1 MFKRIIFVFNP
12 LSGNANRISSELK
25 KLKIILSKNHP
36 AIHFQDCSLLS
47 EEFASLI
54 TEFKLEKCL
63 FVACGGDGTVVAV
76 AEKMYQIPSFCLT
89 VMPFG
94 TGNDFSRAIGI
105 FKESKN
111 LEELAQIFVGNKAR
125 ILDFDMWGVNGRVF
139 INYFTIGYDAAVVN
153 RFQNL
158 RHKLPK
164 VLRRPFFNRVLYLI
178 SGIYHLFYS
187 IPLGAMLQYGG
198 EEISLFGCKS
208 VVLGNI
214 NSYAGGKPL
223 NPNVVFNDQ
232 MLNVFKVEGIRGELQ
247 LLRGK
252 GISEFVATDSSFDL
266 ILENEANCQV
276 DGEAFQIS
284 KGKHTIR
291 YIGKLRVL
299 GV

>member
-1 MFKRIIFVFNP
+1 MFKRIVFVFNP

-25 KLKIILSKNHP
+25 KLKIILSKNHSS
-36 AIHFQDCSLLS
+36 IHFQDCSLLS
-47 EEFASLI
+47 EELASLI
-54 TEFKLEKCL
+54 KNFKLEKCL
-63 FVACGGDGTVVAV
+63 FVACGGDGTVVAI
-76 AEKMYQIPSFCLT
+76 AEKIYQIPSFCLA

-105 FKESKN
+105 FKVSKN

-125 ILDFDMWGVNGRVF
+125 IFDFDMWGINGRVF

-187 IPLGAMLQYGG
+187 IPLGAMLQYGSK
-198 EEISLFGCKS
+198 EIRLFGCKS
-208 VVLGNI
+208 LVLGNI
-214 NSYAGGKPL
+214 NSYAGGKSL
-223 NPNVVFNDQ
+223 NPHVDFNDQ
-232 MLNVFKVEGIRGELQ
+232 MLNVFKVEGVWEEIQ
-247 LLRGK
+247 LLMGK
-252 GISEFVATDSSFDL
+252 GIGGVIATGNSFDL

-276 DGEAFQIS
+276 DGEPFQIS

-299 GV
+299 GI